1 MACPASGN
9 ALHLSKIEKE
19 QQHDDYN
26 SSAAT
31 ASSISLTNLSRGIGG
46 YDAINTNNWAENRP
60 DSQSPHA
67 MSEYYFY
74 DHDVGAYGVTTNSA
88 SSVVSGGARLNG
100 NVTNVGQGIG
110 AKGFVWSQHDSTPVH
125 GETNVNTTSVSGT
138 STGSYYYDLTNRP
151 ASTQFWYRAFV
162 TSGDTGAYT
171 YGSTVTFTTA
181 SALTSFNHSN
191 GVMKIVILCGYST
204 YGNTAYHDGS
214 GSNPAVGDL
223 VWSDSSGST
232 ALAENR
238 YKLNGG
244 SWFLINSSGAVS
256 AVGICS

>member
-1 MACPASGN
+1 MAVPSSGT
-9 ALHLSKIEKE
+9 LHLSKIEKE

-31 ASSISLTNLSRGIGG
+31 ASNISLSNLSRGQG
-46 YDAINTNNWAENRP
+46 YDTINTNNFAANRP
-60 DSQSPHA
+60 DGSAPHA
-67 MSEYYFY
+67 MSEYYLY
-74 DHDVGAYGVTTNSA
+74 DHDIGSYSVTTNSA
-88 SSVVSGGARLNG
+88 SIVVAGGARLNG

-110 AKGFVWSQHDSTPVH
+110 SKGFVWSQHDSTPVH
-125 GETNVNTTSVSGT
+125 GETNVVTTSVSGT

-151 ASTQFWYRAFV
+151 ANTQFWYRAYV

-171 YGSTVTFTTA
+171 YGSIVTFTT
-181 SALTSFNHSN
+181 SSSLTSFNHSN
-191 GVMKIVILCGYST
+191 GVMKIVMLCGYSS

-214 GSNPAVGDL
+214 GSNPGVGDL

-238 YKLNGG
+238 YKLAGG

>member
-1 MACPASGN
+1 MAVPTMGST
-9 ALHLSKIEKE
+9 LHLSKIEKE

-31 ASSISLTNLSRGIGG
+31 ASSISLTNLSRGIAG

-60 DSQSPHA
+60 NGLGPHA
-67 MSEYYFY
+67 MSEYYLY
-74 DHDVGAYGVTTNSA
+74 DHDIGSYGVTTNSA

-110 AKGFVWSQHDSTPVH
+110 AKGFVWSQHDSSPVN
-125 GETNVNTTSVSGT
+125 GETNVNTTAVSGT

-171 YGSTVTFTTA
+171 YGSVVTFTTA

-191 GVMKIVILCGYST
+191 GVMKIIMLCGYST
-204 YGNTAYHDGS
+204 YGNTSYHDGS

-232 ALAENR
+232 ALAANR
-238 YKLNGG
+238 YKLGGG
-244 SWFLINSSGAVS
+244 SYFEVNSSGAVS
-256 AVGICS
+256 SVGIC